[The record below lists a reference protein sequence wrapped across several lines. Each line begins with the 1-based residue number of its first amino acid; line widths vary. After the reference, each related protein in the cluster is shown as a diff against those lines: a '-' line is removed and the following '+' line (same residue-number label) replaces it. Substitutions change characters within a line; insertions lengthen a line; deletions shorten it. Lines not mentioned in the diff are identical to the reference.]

1 MTILKFVPCISKN
14 DKIKNFCIKYTF
26 SLQIIES
33 ADLAIEIPGNLGQE
47 GSSYRLDYH
56 PARGRPPPNSTF
68 VSKDI
73 GDVIQFS
80 QGLPGTKYE
89 FWLYYSNAT
98 VSDKLTWSASITT
111 GTFPFKFPRYS
122 FVHSN
127 LILFLSAPDPPSNL
141 TIITRGGKQAS
152 VSWSPPLQGH
162 HSGYK
167 LRLIS
172 LSEPSAPLRNLPV
185 EDDTSKYVIRDLHP
199 GATYQLQ
206 AYTVFE
212 GKESVAYTSTNFT
225 TSTYQFHLLD
235 NRSSRITFFS
245 NLSARRKRYFKVGKV
260 FTNNCIE
267 KLFIIY

>member
-1 MTILKFVPCISKN
+1 MVGINYHRYYNSSNFFIVCFCTLFKHCFV
-14 DKIKNFCIKYTF
+14 F
-26 SLQIIES
+26 
-33 ADLAIEIPGNLGQE
+33 
-47 GSSYRLDYH
+47 
-56 PARGRPPPNSTF
+56 
-68 VSKDI
+68 
-73 GDVIQFS
+73 
-80 QGLPGTKYE
+80 
-89 FWLYYSNAT
+89 
-98 VSDKLTWSASITT
+98 
-111 GTFPFKFPRYS
+111 
-122 FVHSN
+122 
-127 LILFLSAPDPPSNL
+127 SAPDPPSNL

-225 TSTYQFHLLD
+225 TSAYY
-235 NRSSRITFFS
+235 FF
-245 NLSARRKRYFKVGKV
+245 FI
-260 FTNNCIE
+260 CIR
-267 KLFIIY
+267 